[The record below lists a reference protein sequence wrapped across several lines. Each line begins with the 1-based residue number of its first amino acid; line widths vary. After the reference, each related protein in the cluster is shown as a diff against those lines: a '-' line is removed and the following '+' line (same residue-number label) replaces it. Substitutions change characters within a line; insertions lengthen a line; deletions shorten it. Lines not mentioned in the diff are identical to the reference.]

1 MGTALETA
9 IPFAVGHEIIRQGK
23 KDLTLVAPIS
33 DMFFDQL
40 IGSGCAKKVVAAW
53 VGNVIM
59 GVGYNVRRAV
69 EVGIPQKIE
78 VEDHTNFTIALA
90 LHAGS
95 LGIPFLPTKTLLG
108 TGMISGGPSFKEMEC
123 PFTKERLA
131 LIPALKPEVAVLQA
145 QRADED
151 GNTHFWGGSGITKEA
166 ALAARKVMVVVEE
179 MVSRKVIRRDPNR
192 TLLPGFLVHAVIPE
206 PWAAHPS
213 PIPGYYNRDHE
224 QYISY
229 HHQSR
234 EREGY
239 LKAEPIR
246 APSLKPY
253 TEKRMYLKDKKKKGA
268 LEVDYL
274 LQLMAWNPDAS
285 SLQPVRQKGIKI
297 PSHWTMQ
304 GQLIFNYV
312 GEHVVFVRYS
322 KDVNTFG
329 LKVSETGEN
338 WNRGSISGNEQKVYE
353 VFRKSFLETV
363 DSIQIKSP

>member
-1 MGTALETA
+1 MQYSCLRTLEQKVFSTKEAVSRFIEDGDSIVMGTALETA

-23 KDLTLVAPIS
+23 KDLTLVGPIS

-40 IGSGCAKKVVAAW
+40 IGCGCAKKVVAAW

-59 GVGYNVRRAV
+59 GVGYNMRRAV

-90 LHAGS
+90 LHAGG

-108 TGMISGGPSFKEMEC
+108 TGMMSGGSSFKELEC
-123 PFTKERLA
+123 PFTKEKLA
-131 LIPALKPEVAVLQA
+131 LIPALKPDVAVLQA

-179 MVSRKVIRRDPNR
+179 MVSKKVIRRDPNR

-206 PWAAHPS
+206 SWGAHPS
-213 PIPGYYNRDHE
+213 PMPGYYNRDHE

-229 HHQSR
+229 HNESR

-239 LKAEPIR
+239 LKWLDRWVLGVKDRKEYLGLLSEEKVK
-246 APSLKPY
+246 SLSV
-253 TEKRMYLKDKKKKGA
+253 KRHRKSIP
-268 LEVDYL
+268 VDY
-274 LQLMAWNPDAS
+274 
-285 SLQPVRQKGIKI
+285 G
-297 PSHWTMQ
+297 
-304 GQLIFNYV
+304 Y
-312 GEHVVFVRYS
+312 
-322 KDVNTFG
+322 
-329 LKVSETGEN
+329 
-338 WNRGSISGNEQKVYE
+338 
-353 VFRKSFLETV
+353 
-363 DSIQIKSP
+363 